1 MTSTFNGELSDDSI
15 DVYVNNV
22 MGTEIASKLSG
33 YFVIKGERT
42 FRFRAIAFGR
52 IGGHNISLSISKKTL
67 QAIKKMHM
75 DPEWVALKVQRK
87 LIEGDISIMDSNKSR
102 NQLS

>member
-1 MTSTFNGELSDDSI
+1 MTSTFNGDRTDDSI

-33 YFVIKGERT
+33 YFVIKGERS

-75 DPEWVALKVQRK
+75 DPEWVSLKVQRK
-87 LIEGDISIMDSNKSR
+87 LIEGDISIMDSNKGR
-102 NQLS
+102 N

>member
-1 MTSTFNGELSDDSI
+1 MISDIPEEYSNLKLNI
-15 DVYVNNV
+15 HIKNV
-22 MGTEIASKLSG
+22 IESSVASKLVG
-33 YFVIKGERT
+33 YFFINDTK
-42 FRFRAIAFGR
+42 FNFNAIAFGR

-87 LIEGDISIMDSNKSR
+87 LVEGDILIMDSNKSR
-102 NQLS
+102 NQQG

>member
-1 MTSTFNGELSDDSI
+1 MTFTLDGDRNDDSI

-102 NQLS
+102 N